1 MAHASLWPI
10 LRHHWPHQS
19 MVHLALHRART
30 PDATYGSWCVCYGV
44 TRPPPKPADCA
55 RLFSLSTPHGQVW
68 LYALSS
74 LGCGQAAAALAEVGP
89 TAIPHA
95 DLQSVAGPAS
105 LIFLDRG
112 IIEVTQTIAWYLTS
126 LASQPALHVD
136 WTNMWMCHGMPQ
148 VTKVVPMWRLMQ
160 SALDS
165 DQPVSAVLR
174 ILCSGA
180 PRCILNPCIVK
191 QLRIARH
198 ATALREALLA
208 TPNGLNFLIMDTRTW
223 HTEVI
228 PLLMRGTGIVLDLLS
243 ELVAAAL
250 TGPAQMRDTIE
261 RRGPAICRVV
271 NAAFGGNSYL
281 KLEGRYPDQSQ
292 VSGEMSSNTAAIP
305 TYAFEHTCVT
315 LSNQL

>member
-1 MAHASLWPI
+1 MPNTQEGFACMAAIACKAVPATAEQQAMARGRWVDQALQFGREGQWMAHASLWPM

-19 MVHLALHRART
+19 MVHMALHRART

-148 VTKVVPMWRLMQ
+148 VTKVVPNV
-160 SALDS
+160 APD
-165 DQPVSAVLR
+165 AV
-174 ILCSGA
+174 CSG
-180 PRCILNPCIVK
+180 
-191 QLRIARH
+191 Q
-198 ATALREALLA
+198 
-208 TPNGLNFLIMDTRTW
+208 
-223 HTEVI
+223 
-228 PLLMRGTGIVLDLLS
+228 
-243 ELVAAAL
+243 
-250 TGPAQMRDTIE
+250 
-261 RRGPAICRVV
+261 
-271 NAAFGGNSYL
+271 
-281 KLEGRYPDQSQ
+281 
-292 VSGEMSSNTAAIP
+292 
-305 TYAFEHTCVT
+305 
-315 LSNQL
+315 